1 MRFSYFLAYNVGA
14 SGSGTQRLKRLIRRR
29 TPRVPQAVYGAVLQV
44 LVARLLVQMR
54 SKPTSKRTAPAPSW
68 TETAVQKCSERNR
81 MASPT
86 GPGLLVPARPQGPV
100 SARSGYRRTMDRK
113 ASIPPAAQ
121 SATKPPNTVMPI
133 PIALLRPDHSLTRFF
148 PVRLM
153 SL

>member
-1 MRFSYFLAYNVGA
+1 MRFSYYLTYNVGA
-14 SGSGTQRLKRLIRRR
+14 SGGGTRPLDQLIRRR
-29 TPRVPQAVYGAVLQV
+29 TPRVAQAVYGAPLQV

-54 SKPTSKRTAPAPSW
+54 SKPTSKRTAPTPSW
-68 TETAVQKCSERNR
+68 TETAVQKCPDKNR
-81 MASPT
+81 MVSPT

-100 SARSGYRRTMDRK
+100 TARSGYRRTMDRK

-121 SATKPPNTVMPI
+121 STTKPPNTVMPI
-133 PIALLRPDHSLTRFF
+133 PIALLRPDHSLIRFF